1 MERTRL
7 ILIPILLGNP
17 HEFKVSSLRFPMRK
31 DDFESSSL

>member
-17 HEFKVSSLRFPMRK
+17 HEYKVSTLNFPMRK
-31 DDFESSSL
+31 DDFESGPL